1 MHNDN
6 IKTKKPE
13 LLAPASGM
21 EELLVAFKYGA
32 DAVYIGGEA
41 FSLRAKAQN
50 FTDEEIDQAIKY
62 AHSLG
67 KKIYI
72 AINIFAHNSDIEDAI
87 NYFKFLNRINPDG
100 AIISDPG
107 MVSLAKEYMPN
118 VPIHI
123 STQSNTTNYMT
134 CKFWYEQGIRR
145 VVLARELSINEIKD
159 IKSRMPED
167 FEIETFV
174 HGAMC
179 ISYSGRCLLSA
190 MFTNKSAN
198 LGACTHPCRWKY
210 TLMDKKENIDFEN
223 SSLVLE
229 ESERKGEYFPV
240 FENDR
245 GTYIMNSKDLCM
257 VEHIDD
263 LVDAKIDSYKIEG
276 RMKTPLYVSTIVR
289 VYRKAIDDFF
299 VNKDQYYKNMDF
311 YKSEILKCTYRKY
324 STGFYYEKPDDNSQ
338 IYTDNTYV
346 IGSVYYGTVEDI
358 ESEYIVLTQKNK
370 FSVGDEIEIMKSN
383 SENVITKVE
392 EILDYETGTKQDSC
406 PHSKQKL
413 KVKLSVM
420 PEKLDILRSHNI
432 KERDV

>member
-1 MHNDN
+1 MKNNN
-6 IKTKKPE
+6 IIKKPE
-13 LLAPASGM
+13 LLSPASGM

-50 FTDEEIDQAIKY
+50 FTDEEIISAINY
-62 AHSLG
+62 AHNIY
-67 KKIYI
+67 KKVYI
-72 AINIFAHNSDIEDAI
+72 AVNIFAHNIDIENAI
-87 NYFKFLNRINPDG
+87 TYFKFLNNAKPDG

-107 MVSLAKEYMPN
+107 MVMLAKEYMPN

-134 CKFWYEQGIRR
+134 CKFWYDQGIKR
-145 VVLARELSINEIKD
+145 VVLARELSINEIRE
-159 IKSRMPED
+159 IKTKLPND

-190 MFTNKSAN
+190 VFTNRSAN
-198 LGACTHPCRWKY
+198 LGCCTHPCRWKY
-210 TLMDKKENIDFEN
+210 TIKDKKENIDFEN
-223 SSLVLE
+223 TNLVLE
-229 ESERKGEYFPV
+229 ESERQGEYFPI

-257 VEHIDD
+257 IEHIDD
-263 LVDAKIDSYKIEG
+263 LIGAHIDSFKIEG
-276 RMKTPLYVSTIVR
+276 RMKTPLYVATIIR
-289 VYRKAIDDFF
+289 AYRKAIDDCFE
-299 VNKDQYYKNMDF
+299 NRELYYKNMEF

-324 STGFYYEKPDDNSQ
+324 STGFFYIKPDENSQ

-346 IGSVYYGTVEDI
+346 IGSVFYGMVEDI
-358 ESEYIVLTQKNK
+358 EAGYIILTQKNK
-370 FSVGDEIEIMKSN
+370 FSVGDEIEIMKAG
-383 SENVITKVE
+383 SENITARVE
-392 EILDYETGTKQDSC
+392 EILDYETNKMQDSC

-413 KVKLSVM
+413 KVKLSIM
-420 PEKLDILRSHNI
+420 PEKYDILRSHSN
-432 KERDV
+432 